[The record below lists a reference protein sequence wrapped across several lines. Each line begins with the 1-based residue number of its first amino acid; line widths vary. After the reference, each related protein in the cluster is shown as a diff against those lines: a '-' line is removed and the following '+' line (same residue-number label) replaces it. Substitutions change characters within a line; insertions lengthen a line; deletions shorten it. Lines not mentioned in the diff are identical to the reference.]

1 MILSTLRIIWC
12 GEKHIFLNLAINMYS
27 DYDIMEN
34 IVVMCSCLTIS
45 SEIWKQKLVYF
56 KLNLFVSW
64 FLVKIKT
71 IVNFFFNK
79 YNEYGLLI
87 QFIAQNGWTG
97 FHYVLIFSLYIIIVL
112 LLLYFKNSKKP
123 S

>member
-97 FHYVLIFSLYIIIVL
+97 FHYVLIFLLYIIIVL